1 MSTEP
6 TVDAGTETQNTVP
19 AEVEPGLTSP
29 GTAEE
34 TDSEQAA
41 EGLTPEQQ
49 AEKAELKT
57 QRRMDRLIAKRT
69 AAEVENARLQ
79 AEVAELRRVQQSGTQ
94 ETKQVPD
101 VETLAN
107 YKVAVR
113 EYSKVAEQIVTQG
126 TKAHADFTKVVTVD
140 LVNEIGPL
148 VLQNGLPSPFM
159 AVVLEATDDP
169 KALLYHLGKN
179 TELAE
184 ELADLTPIKL
194 ARRLDRIERELADKS
209 KPKPGTAAK
218 PIESVKP
225 SASPSGEPSDNDSV
239 ESWMAKE
246 RKRMA
251 AKGLNSYG

>member
-113 EYSKVAEQIVTQG
+113 EYS
-126 TKAHADFTKVVTVD
+126 
-140 LVNEIGPL
+140 
-148 VLQNGLPSPFM
+148 
-159 AVVLEATDDP
+159 
-169 KALLYHLGKN
+169 
-179 TELAE
+179 
-184 ELADLTPIKL
+184 
-194 ARRLDRIERELADKS
+194 R
-209 KPKPGTAAK
+209 
-218 PIESVKP
+218 
-225 SASPSGEPSDNDSV
+225 
-239 ESWMAKE
+239 
-246 RKRMA
+246 
-251 AKGLNSYG
+251 